1 MNISNPTTPLFKYDK
16 KPEHADDKRFTTTV
30 SPTKPLEFTH
40 RIDEED
46 IAPSFPRDNATSTT
60 LTTVADSFETAL
72 SHRTDV
78 FQSQTSIAE
87 SRIPER
93 QHAFNDLVRPIGTQS
108 SETPKLSQGDY
119 ALTPEN
125 YNEDMTPKVNNQI
138 LDTIKQSTF
147 GNDSN
152 ENLGLGIITQK
163 TVSTVSS
170 SARSSEI
177 IQSIRASIV
186 PRETKPIRSQV
197 ASTVSTGSTHS
208 PVANTVSSKDTY
220 HNQQQDGSPT
230 YDDTVNTFDNGEGS
244 SESDASV
251 HSAENKTHLDE
262 ISNYTYLFI
271 RSIHSFDVRDL
282 ENQEDVDICLSFDK
296 DEVAFVHNVD
306 ESGWGEI
313 TLISNQA
320 RGWVPFNYFTDIID
334 PTKVQLENI
343 PAKDRDIE
351 YWRELIDSK
360 LPLQKLLYSSAK
372 FLINPKSEKTSKG
385 GMSFNIEDVNAI
397 RDGVKGLLE
406 MTGAVSRSDD
416 IVKKSEPVKR
426 ARKKLLADW
435 YNLMIKADYYKHTT
449 SDKNISNLIKLV
461 YEVLRKAFTFY
472 NAWSRDKVQVEKEII
487 ENISKPASQE
497 KEPQSYDIRY
507 LPEPPYAIQR
517 LNEINDI
524 LFSYAS
530 LILGRL
536 DLIEHNPIGCE
547 TLELMV
553 HQIIILLRELLY
565 ISKSCSQNMRQKYNN
580 SYENIID
587 KHLDPL
593 LALVS
598 ELVSCIKNLVT
609 QTLQDELQRN
619 VSASPK
625 KYDQLTIKDGIYHYS
640 TEGKRLIKIISSM
653 TSLISNTWGG
663 CNNYLRVIG
672 NFRLSSERQY
682 PDFTQIMITPEEFV
696 KRCSEGLAK
705 TLDKAKITDKS
716 TEDVKKTR
724 GKYRS
729 VVRFSSIRVGI
740 NEDENGNTSH
750 ISITPQGSQFL
761 NELMHNEDKA
771 FSRDS
776 TFDKFKLD
784 DTEYSTKMN
793 DINNSEVIEK
803 EILFDSNNNLIGA
816 SFRALIYKLTDE
828 LDKPENNL
836 IVTVLLNYRR
846 FSKPIDLVNELINRF
861 DVDDKSSQFEYDT
874 KNGNYS
880 SRASRL
886 KNRRRLVCKLI
897 STWMENYWDFYNDY
911 LVLPTLI
918 NFFNEAVV
926 NYLPIESKKLI
937 LSASKLFS
945 ELQFS
950 PVTGKSTSSQ
960 IETNE
965 IYNDHWN
972 SDELSASMKQLMPRS
987 TSRSKTSSIISD
999 SSSLSNTSSSFSL
1012 DERLIEEYGL
1022 TNVQNAE
1029 NNLLALPLP
1038 VLNLGTAT
1046 LLTGENKY
1054 TIQSLLSKYNAVR
1067 SAMTTINGSIPQ
1079 RNGSSGHP
1087 IARLLS
1093 NWDHLNDT
1101 IGNLP
1106 SNIASDLNG
1115 IRFSLTDLNPLE
1127 IAKQIT
1133 LLESYMFNH
1142 VEQFELVNH
1151 RKLNICPNVVHIMNF
1166 TNQLSNYVIE
1176 SVLDTSISL
1185 AMRVQRLNCWL
1196 RVALSS
1202 LYFRNFNSLAS
1213 IMTSLQSPSI
1223 SRIKQIWASLDNKD
1237 RKLYEYLARIVY
1249 PSHNYKVYRGKL
1261 SKILGDTQSLKTAN
1275 PTVPFFNIY
1284 LQDLTF
1290 IEDGNPDY
1298 RNPDSFRPNKL
1309 VNIDKYL
1316 RITQIITSMETL
1328 QTEYDEDSDDSDTYD
1343 DGSAAANAHDSFF
1356 QLTDQLN
1363 IETNFITPMTDLQ
1376 ELIMCE
1382 FWRVNRLYKADSE
1395 RGYALSLKLIPRT

>member
-1 MNISNPTTPLFKYDK
+1 MDMSNPTTPLFKYDK
-16 KPEHADDKRFTTTV
+16 KGVNTADKRFTTTI
-30 SPTKPLEFTH
+30 SPTKSLEFTH
-40 RIDEED
+40 QIDSED
-46 IAPSFPRDNATSTT
+46 IAPSFPRDNVTSTT
-60 LTTVADSFETAL
+60 LATTADSFETAQ
-72 SHRTDV
+72 SYRTDV
-78 FQSQTSIAE
+78 FQSQVSVAE

-93 QHAFNDLVRPIGTQS
+93 QHAFNDLVRPMGTQS

-125 YNEDMTPKVNNQI
+125 YNEDLTPKVNNHI

-147 GNDSN
+147 GNSST

-170 SARSSEI
+170 SARSSDI

-186 PRETKPIRSQV
+186 PRESKRNIANSIVSTEN
-197 ASTVSTGSTHS
+197 STVHS
-208 PVANTVSSKDTY
+208 PVVEVGPSSDM
-220 HNQQQDGSPT
+220 HNKQEQNGSPT
-230 YDDTVNTFDNGEGS
+230 FDDTVNTFDNSDS
-244 SESDASV
+244 SSASEDSV
-251 HSAENKTHLDE
+251 HSKENTTHLDE

-271 RSIHSFDVRDL
+271 TSIHSFDVRDL
-282 ENQEDVDICLSFDK
+282 ENQDDVDICLSFDK

-334 PTKVQLENI
+334 PTKGSLEKI
-343 PAKDRDIE
+343 PAKDRNID

-372 FLINPKSEKTSKG
+372 FLINPKSHKTPKG
-385 GMSFNIEDVNAI
+385 GMSFDIEDINAI

-449 SDKNISNLIKLV
+449 SEKNISNLIKLV

-472 NAWSRDKVQVEKEII
+472 NAWSRDKVQVERETI
-487 ENISKPASQE
+487 ENTSKPTSQDN
-497 KEPQSYDIRY
+497 QSDSYDIRY

-524 LFSYAS
+524 LFSYSS

-565 ISKSCSQNMRQKYNN
+565 ISKSCSQIMRQKYNN
-580 SYENIID
+580 AYENVID

-619 VSASPK
+619 VNATSK
-625 KYDQLTIKDGIYHYS
+625 KYEELTIKDGIYHYS

-682 PDFTQIMITPEEFV
+682 PDFSQIMVSPEEFV
-696 KRCSEGLAK
+696 KRCSEGLVK

-716 TEDVKKTR
+716 TEETKKTR

-729 VVRFSSIRVGI
+729 VVRFSSIRVGV
-740 NEDENGNTSH
+740 NEDENGNNSN

-761 NELMHNEDKA
+761 NDLMHTEEKG

-784 DTEYSTKMN
+784 DSEWSSKMN
-793 DINNSEVIEK
+793 DSNNSEIIEK
-803 EILFDSNNNLIGA
+803 ELMYDSSNNLIGA
-816 SFRALIYKLTDE
+816 SFRALIFKLTDE
-828 LDKPENNL
+828 LDKPDNNF
-836 IVTVLLNYRR
+836 IATILLNYRR
-846 FSKPIDLVNELINRF
+846 FSKPIDLVNELISRF
-861 DVDDKSSQFEYDT
+861 DVDDKSSQFEYDI

-886 KNRRRLVCKLI
+886 KNRRRLVCKLM
-897 STWMENYWDFYNDY
+897 SAWMESYWDFYNDY
-911 LVLPTLI
+911 IVLPTLI

-937 LSASKLFS
+937 LAASKLFA

-950 PVTGKSTSSQ
+950 PTVGKSTTSQ

-972 SDELSASMKQLMPRS
+972 SDESSTSMKQLMPRS

-1029 NNLLALPLP
+1029 NNLLSLPLP

-1054 TIQSLLSKYNAVR
+1054 SIQSLLAKYSSVK
-1067 SAMTTINGSIPQ
+1067 SSITKMTGSIPQ
-1079 RNGSSGHP
+1079 RNGSNGHS
-1087 IARLLS
+1087 IARLLA

-1101 IGNLP
+1101 TSRLP
-1106 SNIASDLNG
+1106 TTIEANINS
-1115 IRFSLTDLNPLE
+1115 IKFCITDLNPLE
-1127 IAKQIT
+1127 VAKQIT
-1133 LLESYMFNH
+1133 LVESYMFNH

-1151 RKLNICPNVVHIMNF
+1151 RKLNICPNVVHIMDF

-1176 SVLDTSISL
+1176 SILDNSISMS
-1185 AMRVQRLNCWL
+1185 MRVQRLNCWL
-1196 RVALSS
+1196 RIALSS

-1213 IMTSLQSPSI
+1213 IMTSVQSPSI

-1261 SKILGDTQSLKTAN
+1261 SKILGDTQSLKATN

-1309 VNIDKYL
+1309 VNIDRYL
-1316 RITQIITSMETL
+1316 RRTQISTSMESL
-1328 QTEYDEDSDDSDTYD
+1328 QTDYDEDLDDAETYGNRADASDE
-1343 DGSAAANAHDSFF
+1343 HDSFF
-1356 QLTDQLN
+1356 HLTEQLN

-1376 ELIMCE
+1376 ELILCE
-1382 FWRVNRLYKADSE
+1382 FWRVNRLYKTNSE
-1395 RGYALSLKLIPRT
+1395 RGYELSLKLIPRV